1 MNYLSSFTN
10 LREDVN
16 KEDVNKEDVNKE
28 DVNQEN
34 TKKESFDGF
43 ICLLLL
49 PETLE
54 LLDPEL
60 WS

>member
-10 LREDVN
+10 LR
-16 KEDVNKEDVNKE
+16 EDVNKEDVNKE